1 MIAKYFKLN
10 NWLQLLR
17 TKHWLSYPKGSP
29 SVDVFEAAM
38 KILRDSMSQMRDCHH
53 LSASD
58 AATLLRLMPLLV
70 WWGERENAL
79 SLGACLLQQ
88 PRAWGL
94 ETLTNT
100 VPENE
105 LLTASLRPDIL
116 TQRDDLKQVRERL
129 SAESL
134 AHSYGELAATLEAAW
149 RSGKLTSQQFGRGIK
164 LLLIQGDRA
173 TAEDLLKLAAA
184 YQSEKGTFPES
195 ALSKQQ
201 CQTGLLEMASAWF
214 MAGDLK
220 AGEAAYGAFLQSK
233 APEHFFRT
241 LPAAKSDFSPLLKVA
256 TFLETLRD
264 RVVCTFEATA
274 PKFPTQIA
282 ADDGRFKIVDDLVA
296 QYRPKVV
303 ADIGCGKG
311 RFIKLLKERH
321 PEIEAY
327 AVDLSTTMLGE
338 LPSSIHASP
347 GTLLNN
353 GLPDGLADLVFCVE
367 ALEHAVNIQAGVREL
382 SRITSPTG
390 RLLIIDKDVR
400 KLGSLQICDWEQWFG
415 KETMTGWMENY
426 GFRVKVLDQIDHG
439 GISGTDGLFLAWVGE
454 RKAHGQPAPLL
465 KGTTHASA

>member
-17 TKHWLSYPKGSP
+17 SKGWLSYPKSSP

-38 KILRDSMSQMRDCHH
+38 AIIRQSLPQLRQAPS
-53 LSASD
+53 LSATD
-58 AATLLRLMPLLV
+58 AATLVRLMPLLI

-79 SLGACLLQQ
+79 SLGIRLLQHSH
-88 PRAWGL
+88 AWGL
-94 ETLTNT
+94 ETLPNT
-100 VPENE
+100 VPEGE
-105 LLTASLRPDIL
+105 LLIASLKPEIL
-116 TQRDDLKQVRERL
+116 QQGDALQQVRERVM
-129 SAESL
+129 AEAATRPS
-134 AHSYGELAATLEAAW
+134 GELAATLESTW
-149 RSGKLTSQQFGRGIK
+149 RSGQLRSQQLGRGIK
-164 LLLIQGDRA
+164 LLLTRGERTA
-173 TAEDLLKLAAA
+173 AEDLLKLVAAH
-184 YQSEKGTFPES
+184 QSTKGTFPES
-195 ALSKQQ
+195 ARSERL
-201 CQTGLLEMASAWF
+201 CLTGLLEMASAWF

-220 AGEAAYGAFLQSK
+220 AGEAAYAAFLQSK
-233 APEHFFRT
+233 ARKGFFRT
-241 LPAAKSDFSPLLKVA
+241 APTEKGSFPPLLLAA

-274 PKFPTQIA
+274 PRFPTQIA

-296 QYRPKVV
+296 QYRPKIV

-338 LPSSIHASP
+338 LPASIHASP

-390 RLLIIDKDVR
+390 RLLILDKDVR

-415 KETMTGWMENY
+415 KETMTGWMEDH

-454 RKAHGQPAPLL
+454 RKAH
-465 KGTTHASA
+465 

>member
-1 MIAKYFKLN
+1 VIAKYFKLN

-17 TKHWLSYPKGSP
+17 SKHWLSYPKSSP

-38 KILRDSMSQMRDCHH
+38 RIYRDSMPQIQASPN
-53 LSASD
+53 LSAGD
-58 AATLLRLMPLLV
+58 ATTLLRLMPLLV
-70 WWGERENAL
+70 WWGERESAL
-79 SLGACLLQQ
+79 TVGAHLLQQ
-88 PRAWGL
+88 HEPWGL
-94 ETLTNT
+94 KTLPHT
-100 VPENE
+100 VPESE
-105 LLTASLRPDIL
+105 LLTASFKLEILRQGDVL
-116 TQRDDLKQVRERL
+116 QQVRERIATEAPPL
-129 SAESL
+129 PG
-134 AHSYGELAATLEAAW
+134 GELAASLGAAW
-149 RSGKLTSQQFGRGIK
+149 RSGQLPSQQLGRGIK
-164 LLLIQGDRA
+164 LLLTRGERA
-173 TAEDLLKLAAA
+173 AAEDLLKLAAA
-184 YQSEKGTFPES
+184 HQSAKGTFPES
-195 ALSKQQ
+195 ARSERL
-201 CQTGLLEMASAWF
+201 CLTGLLEMASAWF

-233 APEHFFRT
+233 AHKNFFRT
-241 LPAAKSDFSPLLKVA
+241 TPAEKGGFSPLMRAA

-274 PKFPTQIA
+274 PRFPTQIA

-338 LPSSIHASP
+338 LPASIHASP

-390 RLLIIDKDVR
+390 RLLILDKDVR

-415 KETMTGWMENY
+415 KETMTGWMEDH

-439 GISGTDGLFLAWVGE
+439 GISGTDRLFLAWIGE
-454 RKAHGQPAPLL
+454 RKAQ
-465 KGTTHASA
+465 

>member
-10 NWLQLLR
+10 NWLQMLR
-17 TKHWLSYPKGSP
+17 AKHWLSYPKNSP

-38 KILRDSMSQMRDCHH
+38 KILRDSMPQIRDSHP
-53 LSASD
+53 LSASEV
-58 AATLLRLMPLLV
+58 ATLLRLMPLLI
-70 WWGERENAL
+70 WWGEREIAL
-79 SLGACLLQQ
+79 SLEVYLLQQ

-94 ETLTNT
+94 ETLSKT
-100 VPENE
+100 VPESE
-105 LLTASLRPDIL
+105 LLTASLKPEIL
-116 TQRDDLKQVRERL
+116 RQGDALKQVRERL
-129 SAESL
+129 AAESP
-134 AHSYGELAATLEAAW
+134 AHPCGELAATVEAAW
-149 RSGKLTSQQFGRGIK
+149 RSGQLPSQQLGRGIK
-164 LLLIQGDRA
+164 LLLTQGDRA
-173 TAEDLLKLAAA
+173 SAEGLLQLAAA
-184 YQSEKGTFPES
+184 HQSEKGMFPES
-195 ALSKQQ
+195 AFSERHCL
-201 CQTGLLEMASAWF
+201 TGLLEMASAWF

-233 APEHFFRT
+233 GHKNFFGT
-241 LPAAKSDFSPLLKVA
+241 VPAEKGGFSPLLRAA

-274 PKFPTQIA
+274 PRFPTQIA

-338 LPSSIHASP
+338 LPASIHASP

-390 RLLIIDKDVR
+390 RLLILDKDVR

-415 KETMTGWMENY
+415 KETMTGWMEDH